1 MRVMRRVPSNTHA
14 AQMPGQFRQ
23 VGAGQDLFQFQG
35 QALAA

>member
-1 MRVMRRVPSNTHA
+1 MRVMRRVPSSTPP
-14 AQMPGQFRQ
+14 QMPGQFRQ